1 MNLKTNGVSN
11 AKKNKFER
19 QLAFHSKR
27 VNNLPLKWIKE
38 GVEQKQH
45 KKRFPVHLLN
55 DPIACREQ
63 MSSTKSVECSRD
75 KL

>member
-55 DPIACREQ
+55 D
-63 MSSTKSVECSRD
+63 S
-75 KL
+75 